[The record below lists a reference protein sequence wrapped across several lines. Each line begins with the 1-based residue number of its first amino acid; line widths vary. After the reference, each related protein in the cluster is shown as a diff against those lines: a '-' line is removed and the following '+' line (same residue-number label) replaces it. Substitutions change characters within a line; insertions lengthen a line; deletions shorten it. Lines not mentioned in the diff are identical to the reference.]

1 MAFQV
6 KAAPDEPDLLFLPW
20 NHMLEE
26 WPDEATV
33 SLPKGISRHIVK
45 FVRLHGIVYAIKET
59 EQPIAER
66 EYELLQRLGRRG
78 VPCVEPV
85 GVISG
90 REDRQG
96 HELPAALMTRHLE
109 FSLPY
114 RALFSSTLKPD
125 TAIRLLDALA
135 LLLVRLHLVGFAWG
149 DCSLS
154 NTLFRRDA
162 GSFAA
167 YLVDAETGSLEGK
180 LSEGQRSYDVDLAV
194 TNVTGELMDLQ
205 VAGLLHET
213 IDPIQ
218 TGEQIRVR
226 YERLWSAI
234 TSPLVMSPGERFKLD
249 ERMRKLNAMGFDV
262 AEMMTSTPLHPSDD
276 EIRIVMTPKVVDA
289 GHHARRLIRLTG
301 LDVEENQA
309 RRLLNDLDQYRL
321 ELGLKTDEEELAA
334 HKWVTEAFE
343 PVINAVPKGM
353 RGKLEPA
360 ELYHEVLQHRWFM
373 SEKAGK
379 DVGRDKAVADYV
391 KSILVNKPE
400 EKAIIGSKI
409 GSEMD
414 DTQEMRIVFPSEL
427 EDIDEVELN

>member
-1 MAFQV
+1 
-6 KAAPDEPDLLFLPW
+6 
-20 NHMLEE
+20 
-26 WPDEATV
+26 
-33 SLPKGISRHIVK
+33 
-45 FVRLHGIVYAIKET
+45 
-59 EQPIAER
+59 
-66 EYELLQRLGRRG
+66 
-78 VPCVEPV
+78 
-85 GVISG
+85 
-90 REDRQG
+90 
-96 HELPAALMTRHLE
+96 MTRHLE

-180 LSEGQRSYDVDLAV
+180 LSDGQRSYDVDLAV

-205 VAGLLHET
+205 VAGLLHES

-218 TGEQIRVR
+218 TGEQIRER
-226 YERLWSAI
+226 YERLWTAI
-234 TSPLVMSPGERFKLD
+234 TSPLVMSPGERYKLD
-249 ERMRKLNAMGFDV
+249 ERIRKLNVMGFDI

-276 EIRIVMTPKVVDA
+276 DIRIVMTPKVVDA

-321 ELGLKTDEEELAA
+321 ELGLKSDEEELAA

-343 PVINAVPKGM
+343 PVINAVPKAM

-414 DTQEMRIVFPSEL
+414 DTQEMRIIFPNEL
-427 EDIDEVELN
+427 EDIDEVELD

>member
-26 WPDEATV
+26 WPEEATV

-45 FVRLHGIVYAIKET
+45 FVRLNGIVYAIKET
-59 EQPIAER
+59 EQPIAES

-90 REDRQG
+90 RLDRDG
-96 HELPAALMTRHLE
+96 NELPAALMTRHLE

-162 GSFAA
+162 GAFAA
-167 YLVDAETGSLEGK
+167 YLVDAETGKLEGK
-180 LSEGQRSYDVDLAV
+180 LTDGQRDYDVDLAV

-205 VAGLLHET
+205 VAGLLHES
-213 IDPIQ
+213 IDPIA
-218 TGEQIRVR
+218 TGEQIRER
-226 YERLWSAI
+226 YARLWTAI
-234 TSPLVMSPGERFKLD
+234 TSPLVMAPGERFKLD
-249 ERMRKLNAMGFDV
+249 ERVRKLNSMGFDI
-262 AEMMTSTPLHPSDD
+262 AEMMTTTPLHPSDD

-289 GHHARRLIRLTG
+289 GHHSRRLIRLTG

-321 ELGLKTDEEELAA
+321 EIGLKNGDEELAA
-334 HKWVTEAFE
+334 HKWVTEVFE
-343 PVINAVPKGM
+343 KVTNKVPKEM

-379 DVGRDKAVADYV
+379 DVGRDVAVEDYV
-391 KSILVNKPE
+391 KKILVNKPE

-409 GSEMD
+409 GSELD
-414 DTQEMRIVFPSEL
+414 DTQEMRIVFPSDI
-427 EDIDEVELN
+427 EDIDEAQID